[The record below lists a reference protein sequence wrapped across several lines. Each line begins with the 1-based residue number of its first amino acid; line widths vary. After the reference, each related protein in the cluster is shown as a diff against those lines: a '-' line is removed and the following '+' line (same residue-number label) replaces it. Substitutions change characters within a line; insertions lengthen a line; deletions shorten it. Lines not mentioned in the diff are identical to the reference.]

1 MAARDKLTTIVST
14 KGQVILPSSVR
25 RRREWKAGTR
35 LTVEETSEGV
45 LLKPAPAFDATRP
58 EQVFGVL
65 AYRGKPKTLEEMDES
80 VLAEARRRHD
90 RD

>member
-25 RRREWKAGTR
+25 RPREWKAGTR

-65 AYRGKPKTLEEMDES
+65 AYRGKP
-80 VLAEARRRHD
+80 
-90 RD
+90 